1 MVEPTVRG
9 ESRRNGLQ
17 SWRPGAN
24 LQPIE
29 RYGRFDV
36 LGRIGRGGMAEI
48 LLARERG
55 PLGAIRHLVIKRILP
70 EIADNREMLRMFLD
84 EARLVMGL
92 SHPNLCQIYDI
103 GEEAGSWYIAM
114 EWVNGT
120 TLHEL
125 VRRASTSGCL
135 DETMM
140 ASIISQCAE
149 ALDHAHH
156 ARDSEGNP
164 VHLVHRDVSPHNIM
178 VAFDGRVKLL
188 DFGIAKSAVSTHRTE
203 VGIVKGK
210 VCYLAPEQWQTAP
223 LDARTDV
230 FALGC
235 CLFEALSGRVL
246 FRRDAQVDVMRA
258 VLVER
263 IPTLLEEVKGVP
275 PRLSEITA
283 RALEL
288 APEDRFQ
295 SAAEM
300 SDALE
305 AYLAS
310 AQGAVRPGRLAGY
323 VRALF
328 SAEVELGP
336 VLERAV
342 RGAHIAEEGSARSPM
357 PSATPSGMRG
367 FSIPAPPP
375 PSQRPHSHSQ
385 LPREGS
391 LPPPVPRDALEKALR
406 SSRPPENA
414 DGALAQRTEAQAV
427 TVDVH
432 VDAAGMAAEIAA
444 LVQAQREMRADND
457 VDAPGFELDPVS
469 MWLSPAEPEEDFR
482 KLPAG
487 ATSSDSSEG
496 ADGFGTFTAPICL
509 SAASPEGGARPAVS
523 SMEAASSLTQPLSLT
538 ALVSLVEPPART
550 EPISLTESIVAAPLL
565 FPLRRT
571 ESASPRPQS
580 QPAPVKAS
588 PSVSAVVPVPAD
600 RTIASTA
607 PAHSLPRPIIMPQ
620 LPDEAIP
627 YVPPVPARTWQAVA
641 ITLLTVVGIIMT
653 YWAFLPA
660 RPPTGKRA
668 TPPSAEASPQP
679 LIGPQIS
686 GDLQLVG
693 PSPGSLE
700 GATTTAEP
708 QAEPHRNAVRSSGQR
723 ARGPARM
730 SIDTRPPSKV
740 YIGKRLLGT
749 TPIASVTV
757 PTTAFMLRFVDRD
770 GKLHLRYQA
779 LSREPV
785 RNLFYDFSTSPK

>member
-103 GEEAGSWYIAM
+103 GEESGSWYIAM

-210 VCYLAPEQWQTAP
+210 VCYLAPEQWQAAP

-275 PRLSEITA
+275 PLLSEITA
-283 RALEL
+283 RALQVS
-288 APEDRFQ
+288 PEDRFQ
-295 SAAEM
+295 SAADM

-305 AYLAS
+305 TYLAS

-336 VLERAV
+336 VLERGV
-342 RGAHIAEEGSARSPM
+342 RGAHIADDGSARSPM
-357 PSATPSGMRG
+357 PSAAPSGMRG
-367 FSIPAPPP
+367 LSIPAPPP
-375 PSQRPHSHSQ
+375 PSQRPQSHSQ
-385 LPREGS
+385 LPREGA

-406 SSRPPENA
+406 SSRPPDNA
-414 DGALAQRTEAQAV
+414 DAAFSQQTEAQAV
-427 TVDVH
+427 TVDVRL
-432 VDAAGMAAEIAA
+432 DAAGIAAEVAA
-444 LVQAQREMRADND
+444 LVKAQRDLRVDND
-457 VDAPGFELDPVS
+457 VEAPSFELEPVC

-482 KLPAG
+482 GQSVAANQPGGSAQGSG
-487 ATSSDSSEG
+487 A
-496 ADGFGTFTAPICL
+496 FTAPLCL
-509 SAASPEGGARPAVS
+509 SAASPEGDAPSATS
-523 SMEAASSLTQPLSLT
+523 SMDVASSLTQPLSLT
-538 ALVSLVEPPART
+538 SLVSLVEPPART
-550 EPISLTESIVAAPLL
+550 EPISLTESIVAAPQLL
-565 FPLRRT
+565 ALRT
-571 ESASPRPQS
+571 TASASARAHVDG
-580 QPAPVKAS
+580 APVKAS
-588 PSVSAVVPVPAD
+588 PSVSAVVPVPTERA
-600 RTIASTA
+600 TGSMA
-607 PAHSLPRPIIMPQ
+607 PALALPRPVIMPQ

-641 ITLLTVVGIIMT
+641 ITLLTVAGVVLS

-660 RPPTGKRA
+660 RPHAPKRPAPA
-668 TPPSAEASPQP
+668 TVEAASPSI
-679 LIGPQIS
+679 IGPEIS
-686 GDLQLVG
+686 GDIQMVG
-693 PSPGSLE
+693 PASGSSGSADKSSDL
-700 GATTTAEP
+700 
-708 QAEPHRNAVRSSGQR
+708 QAESRRSAARSAVQR
-723 ARGPARM
+723 TRGPVRM
-730 SIDTRPPSKV
+730 SIDTRPASKV

-749 TPIASVTV
+749 TPIASVVV
-757 PTTAFMLRFVDRD
+757 PSTPFMLRFVDRD

-779 LSREPV
+779 LSKEPV
-785 RNLFYDFSTSPK
+785 RNVFYDFSAPP